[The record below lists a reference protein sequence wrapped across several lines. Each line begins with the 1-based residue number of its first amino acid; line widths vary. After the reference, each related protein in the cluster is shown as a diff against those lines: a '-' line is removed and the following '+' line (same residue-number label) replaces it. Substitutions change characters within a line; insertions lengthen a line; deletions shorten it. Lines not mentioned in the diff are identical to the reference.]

1 MGLCRLQ
8 HAPLLSPA
16 VEPLEAHSSSQ
27 LHLTQ
32 STKIQCCK
40 LTSCDPPP
48 PKKRQRATFSKK
60 HNSHLGTKRSAMIS
74 KEAPYLSHQGGFNS
88 SLGACGKVTTRAA
101 LLPCLG
107 RNADLCCALCF
118 SAIGALYQRAAKH
131 SSGTHSAA
139 ERRGANSI
147 FTSSNPPNHAEPPC
161 SCSNNCFTV

>member
-1 MGLCRLQ
+1 
-8 HAPLLSPA
+8 
-16 VEPLEAHSSSQ
+16 
-27 LHLTQ
+27 
-32 STKIQCCK
+32 
-40 LTSCDPPP
+40 
-48 PKKRQRATFSKK
+48 
-60 HNSHLGTKRSAMIS
+60 MIS

-118 SAIGALYQRAAKH
+118 SATGALYQRAAKH

-161 SCSNNCFTV
+161 SCSNNCFTVKANPEDNLQEDVLFTLLTQPDIASCALSHRAGWLRSCARCIAGGSCLPVFTRSA